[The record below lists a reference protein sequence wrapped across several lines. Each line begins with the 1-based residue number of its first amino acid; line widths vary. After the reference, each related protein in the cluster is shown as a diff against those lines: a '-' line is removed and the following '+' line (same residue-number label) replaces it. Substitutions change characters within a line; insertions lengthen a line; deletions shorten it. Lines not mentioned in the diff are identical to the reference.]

1 MTSIIGFPAYT
12 ITTDGQVWS
21 SKSNKYLKNLI
32 DKQGYKKV
40 GLRANG
46 KTNQQYIHRLVGITF
61 IPNPE
66 NLPTID
72 HINRNRFDN
81 RIVNLRWAS
90 RKTQQNNLGMRNDNN
105 SGHTLITYHTVR
117 NNWVFQK
124 SIDHKRIVCF
134 TSKSKIEC
142 LCVKFAWIVLRKN

>member
-46 KTNQQYIHRLVGITF
+46 N
-61 IPNPE
+61 
-66 NLPTID
+66 
-72 HINRNRFDN
+72 INRNRFDN

-90 RKTQQNNLGMRNDNN
+90 RKTQQKNLGMRNDNN